1 MYGGELMSLTVGID
15 IGSTVTKAVVFDGS
29 ILSHVILPTGWNP
42 KKSGMMA
49 FNHAIEAAG
58 IAASNIAYTLV
69 TGYGRVSLEFADGR
83 ITEITCHAA
92 GARYFFPATRTILDI
107 GGQDSKVIAL
117 NDDGT
122 VADFIMNDKCAA
134 GTGRFL
140 QVMAGILDCTLDE
153 LAGLARSAQPS
164 PINSMCTVF
173 AESEVIGLLAQGT
186 AKDAVAAG
194 VIHAIARKLPSLLG
208 RVPLHDMIVFT
219 GGLATNPDIGEM
231 LSECLGINLHI
242 PEYPQ
247 IAGALGAAILAHN
260 EISRRQHESTK
271 SG

>member
-1 MYGGELMSLTVGID
+1 MLLSAGID

-29 ILSHVILPTGWNP
+29 IRSWIALPTGWNP
-42 KKSGMMA
+42 KESGMTA
-49 FNHAIEAAG
+49 FGRAVEAAG
-58 IAASNIAYTLV
+58 ISTADIEYTLV
-69 TGYGRVSLEFADGR
+69 TGYGRVSLPFADGR

-92 GARYFFPATRTILDI
+92 GARYFLPDTRTVLDI
-107 GGQDSKVIAL
+107 GGQDSKAIAL

-122 VADFIMNDKCAA
+122 VADFVMNDKCAA

-153 LAGLARSAQPS
+153 LAARARATTPA

-186 AKDAVAAG
+186 PKDAVAAG

-208 RVPLHDMIVFT
+208 RVTLRDSIAFT
-219 GGLATNPDIGEM
+219 GGLATNPDICAL
-231 LSECLGINLHI
+231 LSHGLDIRLHI
-242 PEYPQ
+242 PEHPQ

-260 EISRRQHESTK
+260 EISRRKHESTE
-271 SG
+271 SDRI